1 MRIYKFCLNVIF
13 NIIGVGLFL
22 ILIIT
27 YLSDLNEESIRLI
40 DHDLSYQC
48 QYKIYTGEKCGSC
61 GLSRSWVSLSNFK
74 FEQARNYNSS
84 GFITFITSHVFVL
97 GYFFSIFINK
107 KVIKNK
113 DFILVSF
120 KSLMILMQITSWYRI
135 VQTNISLETYK
146 ILLQ

>member
-1 MRIYKFCLNVIF
+1 MRIYTFCLNVIF
-13 NIIGVGLFL
+13 NIIGIGLFC

-27 YLSDLNEESIRLI
+27 YLSDLNQESIRII

-48 QYKIYTGEKCGSC
+48 QYKILTGKECGSC

>member
-13 NIIGVGLFL
+13 NIIGIGLFL
-22 ILIIT
+22 ILITT

-84 GFITFITSHVFVL
+84 GLITFITSHVFVL
-97 GYFFSIFINK
+97 GYFFSIFIK
-107 KVIKNK
+107 KK
-113 DFILVSF
+113 ILMNNNVLF
-120 KSLMILMQITSWYRI
+120 DTLKLLMILMQLTSWYRI

>member
-1 MRIYKFCLNVIF
+1 MRIYTFCLNVIF
-13 NIIGVGLFL
+13 NIIGIGLFC

-27 YLSDLNEESIRLI
+27 YLSDLNQESIRII

-48 QYKIYTGEKCGSC
+48 QYKILTRKECGSC

-84 GFITFITSHVFVL
+84 GLITFITSHVFVL
-97 GYFFSIFINK
+97 GYFFSIFIK
-107 KVIKNK
+107 KKILMNK
-113 DFILVSF
+113 DVQLVSF
-120 KSLMILMQITSWYRI
+120 NSLMILMLLTSWYRI